1 MFLIVHLKLHVIK
14 PIVLSLFK
22 EVGVAVLIAESSVNI
37 IRNSFPVRNR
47 PRIGL
52 VHWRPLLWVKLPV
65 LVPLEEIDLL
75 VARPDKGRVNVVRN
89 SIESFPDELGIAGVW
104 SSVRKSPVFVTTEKI
119 GFPVEICEGSVQSA
133 WNINMLTRSG
143 AV

>member
-14 PIVLSLFK
+14 PIVLSLLK
-22 EVGVAVLIAESSVNI
+22 EVGVAVLIAESSIDI
-37 IRNSFPVRNR
+37 IRNSFPVRDW

-52 VHWRPLLWVKLPV
+52 VHRRSLLWVKLPV
-65 LVPLEEIDLL
+65 LFSLEEVDLL

-104 SSVRKSPVFVTTEKI
+104 LSVRKSPIFVTTEKI
-119 GFPVEICEGSVQSA
+119 GFSVQICEGSVQSA
-133 WNINMLTRSG
+133 
-143 AV
+143 